1 MGVPVLTPDAGS
13 ALLDGLSASFPG
25 SSLTASTERE
35 SALILRDAAAR
46 IHAELSARLR
56 EA

>member
-1 MGVPVLTPDAGS
+1 MLTPDAGS